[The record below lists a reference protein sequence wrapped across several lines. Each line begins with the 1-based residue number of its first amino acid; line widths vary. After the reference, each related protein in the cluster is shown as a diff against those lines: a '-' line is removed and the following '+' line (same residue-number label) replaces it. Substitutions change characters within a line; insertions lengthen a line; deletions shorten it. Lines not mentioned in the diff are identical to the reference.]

1 MKRLALLCS
10 VALLAFSVPYLSSEA
25 EARTPLLVQGK
36 TTLYQRVISHP
47 GARAYASPREGTG
60 DSVDAFTPFYVYGRT
75 VENGEEWLEVS
86 PASSSESTVWIKGM
100 ASSRWDKALSLMF
113 TERMG
118 RNPVMFFRSYDGLN
132 QLITSETLAADLDM
146 LAGEYQS
153 HAVDSSSPL
162 VALEPQGSAVPHD
175 QFYLMPIF
183 DYSLEYDPYGLKM
196 LKVGCINPGSGDLP
210 ADPVAPPKPRKFQSG
225 VAFIVDTTISMRPYI
240 EKTKEFISGTYDA
253 LERNPLAEDL
263 SFGVVAYRNSTR
275 YDPKLEYV
283 SRVITPFAPV
293 SGRREVERALTGLDE
308 ARVST
313 HGFNEDAFAGIMAA
327 VEELDWQPY
336 ALKLAVLITD
346 AGAIRNDDAYSS
358 TGLNEEE
365 ICDLLAQKGIRLLVV
380 HLQTSA
386 GKRQGL
392 EKTEKQYRTLTSV
405 KDANLKSVYLSLPA
419 YDSQTASQ
427 EFGKLSQ
434 AMVNIILKIMAQNA
448 EGQLTQKP
456 ETAEARTPEEK
467 IAQIAQSIGYA
478 AQLEFVGSEQK
489 TQAPHML
496 EAWTVDKDLVSLS
509 EGRPTESLTVTV
521 LLNKRQLDSLARQL
535 QTLVDAAKSAR
546 DIDSN
551 QLFQRI
557 ISLSAQTVRDPN
569 RLQEGGAATNIAE
582 LGVLPEFLEG
592 LPYVSW
598 VMTMKA
604 ETWSALS
611 STEQDAK
618 IRELESKIQL
628 YKKYH
633 NDTAN
638 WVSFGSPDP
647 ADAMYRV
654 PLTSLP

>member
-1 MKRLALLCS
+1 MKRLALLCFI
-10 VALLAFSVPYLSSEA
+10 ALFLLAAPSA
-25 EARTPLLVQGK
+25 KAAARAPLLVPGK

-47 GARAYASPREGTG
+47 GTRAYASPNRGASTV
-60 DSVDAFTPFYVYGRT
+60 VDAFTPFYVYGRI

-86 PASSSESTVWIKGM
+86 PASSSGSTRWIRAM
-100 ASSRWDKALSLMF
+100 EASRWDKALSLMF

-118 RNPVMFFRSYDGLN
+118 RDPVMFFRSYDSLN
-132 QLITSETLAADLDM
+132 RLITSETLGADLAK
-146 LAGEYQS
+146 LTGEYRGD
-153 HAVDSSSPL
+153 AVDASSPL
-162 VALEPQGSAVPHD
+162 VALEPKASAVPRN

-183 DYSLEYDPYGLKM
+183 DYSLEYEQYGLKM
-196 LKVGCINPGSGDLP
+196 LKVGCINPGSGEMP
-210 ADPVAPPKPRKFQSG
+210 TAPVAPPTPRTFQAG
-225 VAFIVDTTISMRPYI
+225 VAFIVDTTISMGPYI
-240 EKTKEFISGTYDA
+240 EKTKEFISNTYDA

-263 SFGVVAYRNSTR
+263 SFAVVAYRNSTD
-275 YDPKLEYV
+275 YNPKLEYV
-283 SRVITPFAPV
+283 SRVITPLTPV
-293 SGRREVERALTGLDE
+293 SGRAAAERALAELDE

-313 HGFNEDAFAGIMAA
+313 HAFNEDAFAGLMDA
-327 VEELDWQPY
+327 VERLDWEPY

-346 AGAIRNDDAYSS
+346 AGAIRNDDRYSS

-365 ICDLLAQKGIRLLVV
+365 IRDLLAQKGIRLLVV
-380 HLQTSA
+380 HLQTAA
-386 GKRQGL
+386 GKRHGL
-392 EKTEKQYRTLTSV
+392 EKMEKQYRTLTSV
-405 KDANLKSVYLSLPA
+405 KDASLKSVYLSLPA
-419 YDSQTASQ
+419 YNSKTASQ

-434 AMVNIILKIMAQNA
+434 AMVNIILKIMKQNA
-448 EGQLTQKP
+448 DGQLAQKP
-456 ETAEARTPEEK
+456 DPVAAKTPEEK
-467 IAQIAQSIGYA
+467 IAQIAQCIGYA
-478 AQLEFVGSEQK
+478 AQLEFVGSERN
-489 TQAPHML
+489 TQAPRML

-509 EGRPTESLTVTV
+509 EGRPTESLAVTV

-535 QTLVDAAKSAR
+535 QTVVDAARSAR

-569 RLQEGGAATNIAE
+569 KLQEGGSAANIAE

-598 VMTMKA
+598 IMSMTA
-604 ETWSALS
+604 DGWSALNS
-611 STEQDAK
+611 AEQDAR

-638 WVSFGSPDP
+638 WVSFGSADP
-647 ADAMYRV
+647 ADALYRV

>member
-10 VALLAFSVPYLSSEA
+10 IALLLLAAPSA
-25 EARTPLLVQGK
+25 KAAARAPLLVPGK

-47 GARAYASPREGTG
+47 GARAYAAPNREA
-60 DSVDAFTPFYVYGRT
+60 DDLVNAFTPFYVYGRT

-86 PASSSESTVWIKGM
+86 PASSSGSTQWIRAM
-100 ASSRWDKALSLMF
+100 ESSRWDKALSLMF

-118 RNPVMFFRSYDGLN
+118 RDPVMFFRSYDGLN
-132 QLITSETLAADLDM
+132 QLITSKTLAADLDM
-146 LAGEYQS
+146 LTAEYQS
-153 HAVDSSSPL
+153 NTVDSSSPL
-162 VALEPQGSAVPHD
+162 IALEPKGSAVPRE

-183 DYSLEYDPYGLKM
+183 DYSLEYDAYGLKM
-196 LKVGCINPGSGDLP
+196 LKVGCINPGSGELP
-210 ADPVAPPKPRKFQSG
+210 AEPAPSPKPRKFQSG

-240 EKTKEFISGTYDA
+240 EKTKEFISDTYDA

-263 SFGVVAYRNSTR
+263 SFAVVAYRNSTD
-275 YDPKLEYV
+275 YNPKLEYV
-283 SRVITPFAPV
+283 SRVITPLTPV
-293 SGRREVERALTGLDE
+293 SGRAAAERALEELDE

-313 HGFNEDAFAGIMAA
+313 HAFDEDAFAGLMDA
-327 VEELDWQPY
+327 VERLDWEPY

-346 AGAIRNDDAYSS
+346 AGAIRNDDRYSS

-365 ICDLLAQKGIRLLVV
+365 IRDLLAQKGIRLLVV
-380 HLQTSA
+380 HLQTAA
-386 GKRQGL
+386 GKRHGL
-392 EKTEKQYRTLTSV
+392 EKMEKQYRTLTSV
-405 KDANLKSVYLSLPA
+405 KDASLKSVYLSLPA
-419 YDSQTASQ
+419 YDSKTASQ

-434 AMVNIILKIMAQNA
+434 AMVNVILKIMKQNA
-448 EGQLTQKP
+448 DGQLTQKP
-456 ETAEARTPEEK
+456 EPVAAKTPEEK
-467 IAQIAQSIGYA
+467 IAQIAQCLGYA
-478 AQLEFVGSEQK
+478 AQLEFVGSERK

-535 QTLVDAAKSAR
+535 QTVVDAARSAR

-569 RLQEGGAATNIAE
+569 RLQEGGSATNIAE

-598 VMTMKA
+598 VMGMKA
-604 ETWSALS
+604 ETWSALNS
-611 STEQDAK
+611 MEQDAK
-618 IRELESKIQL
+618 IRELESKLQL

-638 WVSFGSPDP
+638 WVSFGSADP
-647 ADAMYRV
+647 ADALYRV